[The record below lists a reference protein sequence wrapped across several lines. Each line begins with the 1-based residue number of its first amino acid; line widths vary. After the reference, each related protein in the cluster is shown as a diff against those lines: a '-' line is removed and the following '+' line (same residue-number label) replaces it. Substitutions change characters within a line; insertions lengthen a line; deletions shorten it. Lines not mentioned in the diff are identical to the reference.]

1 VHQRVTTKRLTSVH
15 RTRPILRDAHTTARD
30 WERAAGD
37 GKAQVVRG
45 PSGETRLKNPDALLL
60 VMFRDGFQ
68 LRGGPL
74 RSYQQSSNRSFVKD
88 LLDGYF
94 PFELKREFPEGVPF
108 KLVDH
113 THVAFDGAV
122 QAGGS
127 GGGSVRSLSSLTAVQ
142 VRESLLVICGTSERQ
157 SGW

>member
-1 VHQRVTTKRLTSVH
+1 
-15 RTRPILRDAHTTARD
+15 
-30 WERAAGD
+30 
-37 GKAQVVRG
+37 
-45 PSGETRLKNPDALLL
+45 
-60 VMFRDGFQ
+60 MFRDGFQ

-108 KLVDH
+108 KLVDQ
-113 THVAFDGAV
+113 THVAFDSAV
-122 QAGGS
+122 QAGG
-127 GGGSVRSLSSLTAVQ
+127 GGGGGGGVRSLSSLTAAQ
-142 VRESLLVICGTSERQ
+142 VRVAACLATRGTGERQ

>member
-1 VHQRVTTKRLTSVH
+1 M
-15 RTRPILRDAHTTARD
+15 P
-30 WERAAGD
+30 E
-37 GKAQVVRG
+37 
-45 PSGETRLKNPDALLL
+45 PLLL

-108 KLVDH
+108 TLVDQ
-113 THVAFDGAV
+113 THVAFGGAV
-122 QAGGS
+122 HAGGA
-127 GGGSVRSLSSLTAVQ
+127 GGGGVRSLSSLTAAQ
-142 VRESLLVICGTSERQ
+142 VTGAARPPWHWREAEW
-157 SGW
+157 SGSSCVR